1 MKVLFRSVLF
11 LVLGILISSSVV
23 VAQSDIMI
31 VKKGAPKVSLDISGM
46 NVSAGSAGT
55 MFRQTLENDLKRS
68 GWFEIAPAGR
78 AAIVVRGTFAQSG
91 SSVSCNCEVI
101 NTASARVFFRR
112 AFKADRKNV
121 RRLAHSVS
129 DAIVFAVKKVPG
141 IASTRIAMV
150 GAHGARKDIYLCDA
164 DGNNMTKVTSKGAI
178 CISPNWWP
186 DAKNIVYTSYHKK
199 FPDLYRLDLTN
210 KKLSKIL
217 NLSGINTGGSISPDG
232 RKMALILSKDG
243 NPDLYVMDIH
253 SKRLTRITKTGH
265 AAEAS
270 PSWSPDGSK
279 IVYVSDTSGSPQLYV
294 ISNRGGR
301 PTRISFRGRE
311 NVSPDWGRDGK
322 IAYSS
327 RRSGRYHICVY
338 DPVDEQTVQVTKE
351 YVDHESPSWAP
362 DGRHIVYVRT
372 INYNAD
378 LYILDTMGDSPIRL
392 TNMSGDW
399 YSPAWSPK

>member
-1 MKVLFRSVLF
+1 MKILFSSMLF
-11 LVLGILISSSVV
+11 IGVLISSSMVI
-23 VAQSDIMI
+23 AQSDIMI
-31 VKKGAPKVSLDISGM
+31 VKEGAKKISLDSSGM
-46 NVSAGSAGT
+46 NVAGSAGA

-78 AAIVVRGTFAQSG
+78 AAIVVRGTFSQSG
-91 SSVSCNCEVI
+91 NNASCNCEVI
-101 NTASARVFFRR
+101 NTASSRVFFRR
-112 AFKADRKNV
+112 AFKAKRKDV
-121 RRLAHSVS
+121 RRLAHSVA
-129 DAIVFAVKKVPG
+129 DAIVLSVKKVPG

-150 GAHGARKDIYLCDA
+150 GAHGVRKDIYLCDS

-199 FPDLYRLDLTN
+199 FPDLYRLDLVN
-210 KKLSKIL
+210 NKLSKIL
-217 NLSGINTGGSISPDG
+217 DFSGINTGASISPDG

-253 SKRLTRITKTGH
+253 SKRLTRLTKTGH

-279 IVYVSDTSGSPQLYV
+279 IVYVSDTSGSPQLYI
-294 ISNRGGR
+294 ISNRGSR
-301 PTRISFRGRE
+301 PKRISFRGRE
-311 NVSPDWGRDGK
+311 NVSPDWGRDGR

-338 DPVDEQTVQVTKE
+338 DPADGQSKQLTKE
-351 YVDHESPSWAP
+351 HVDHESPSWAP
-362 DGRHIVYVRT
+362 DSRHIVCVRT
-372 INYNAD
+372 VNYNAD

-399 YSPAWSPK
+399 YAPSWSPR